1 MEDPGYFA
9 YNASDYLVNPP
20 VKIPANLKPIS
31 MQSKL
36 EKEVMGMLDSK
47 KVEDVKER
55 IEYNMKK
62 AIALDADITYKD
74 TDDGQVSITI
84 TKNGKEENII
94 LDTLPKEVRIG
105 IDRAMEIRKKK
116 LSKNE
121 AKSSVK
127 VRYKIGDHL
136 ILRGKIKDGSERIV
150 KKFEVKKV
158 IWSVHSN
165 PVNILILKQ
174 YEGPNNNRS
183 LDKNDCKKYH
193 IKYEEGLQVYSMM
206 LNFSKINRKKIELM

>member
-36 EKEVMGMLDSK
+36 EKEVMGMLNGK
-47 KVEDVKER
+47 NVEDVKER

-136 ILRGKIKDGSERIV
+136 ILRGKIKDGSEKIV

>member
-20 VKIPANLKPIS
+20 VKIPANLKPIF

-136 ILRGKIKDGSERIV
+136 ILRGKIKDGSEKIV

>member
-36 EKEVMGMLDSK
+36 EKEVMGMLNGK
-47 KVEDVKER
+47 NVEDVKER